1 MATWIV
7 EAQALESRRW
17 ERSDSRYWFCDMT
30 CSAGCWWR
38 AFHYVRCRTGTHTHT
53 HTHTHTRDLHILFH
67 VLDTTTVVFIFPLCI
82 RSFISLRIFF
92 LFHHIFC
99 FKPILFFILFFL
111 LFSFVPSSDLFRNSF
126 QIPQFFSPPLC
137 SILPCFHSFLF
148 ASLSFVALT
157 IICLYFFYIHS
168 RPFLFWTG
176 LYVISLLQF
185 SRKFKFPPKFQALNL
200 LCVQS
205 CYF

>member
-1 MATWIV
+1 MN
-7 EAQALESRRW
+7 RRSTGSGEPQVGE
-17 ERSDSRYWFCDMT
+17 ERFQVLVLRYDVQCWVLVT
-30 CSAGCWWR
+30 GVSLCSLQNR
-38 AFHYVRCRTGTHTHT
+38 DTHTHT

-168 RPFLFWTG
+168 RPFLF
-176 LYVISLLQF
+176 
-185 SRKFKFPPKFQALNL
+185 
-200 LCVQS
+200 
-205 CYF
+205 